1 MNAEPRSAGEH
12 TWPEALNVFA
22 RNFSR
27 DGTHDMPWSE
37 LLGKDIGVWLGSGI
51 SFVVEPTAAP
61 AEDPAL
67 APLSA
72 RLREARRG
80 ANVVI
85 HSSSSQRQLLAGCC
99 GLCHRA

>member
-12 TWPEALNVFA
+12 TWPEALYVFA

-51 SFVVEPTAAP
+51 SCVVEPTAAP

-67 APLSA
+67 APVSA
-72 RLREARRG
+72 QASLAMRARPEIAPTPGGPARRECR
-80 ANVVI
+80 
-85 HSSSSQRQLLAGCC
+85 HP
-99 GLCHRA
+99 